1 MASLTKAE
9 EHMLQEFADRLLKSL
24 DSCLFF
30 IKEDNLKGK
39 SCKVVKN
46 FETGK
51 TLFLFDSGMSVECTL
66 LSNGGVF
73 FFFNKEEQDFT
84 INCLT
89 RWLILNDIGYMRR
102 P

>member
-1 MASLTKAE
+1 MALTKAE
-9 EHMLQEFADRLLKSL
+9 ERMLQEFADRLLKSL

-30 IKEDNLKGK
+30 VKESNLKGK
-39 SCKVVKN
+39 NCKVVKN
-46 FETGK
+46 FQTDK
-51 TLFLFDSGMSVECTL
+51 TLFLYDNGMSVECSL
-66 LSNGGVF
+66 LSTNIVMF
-73 FFFNKEEQDFT
+73 FFHKEEEEFT